1 MSSVISFKDV
11 SLNFGGVQAL
21 DDISFDIEEGS
32 LFAIIGPNGAG
43 KTTFFN
49 LLTGHLQPTSGQVLY
64 KGHSLRQLA
73 PHNIVRL
80 GLARS
85 FQLINIYPRMTV
97 FQNIQVA
104 VIARNK
110 KHFSFFKSANSLF
123 QRETEELLELVT
135 LVKEKEVIAGELA
148 YGKQKQLELAISLAS
163 NPEVLLLDEP
173 TAGMSTSETNEA
185 ISLIK
190 EISSARSLTLLFTEH
205 DMGVVFG
212 IADQISVLHHGKIV
226 ATGSPEEVRNN
237 TTVKNI
243 YLGDGETDG

>member
-1 MSSVISFKDV
+1 
-11 SLNFGGVQAL
+11 
-21 DDISFDIEEGS
+21 
-32 LFAIIGPNGAG
+32 
-43 KTTFFN
+43 
-49 LLTGHLQPTSGQVLY
+49 
-64 KGHSLRQLA
+64 
-73 PHNIVRL
+73 
-80 GLARS
+80 
-85 FQLINIYPRMTV
+85 
-97 FQNIQVA
+97 
-104 VIARNK
+104 
-110 KHFSFFKSANSLF
+110 
-123 QRETEELLELVT
+123 
-135 LVKEKEVIAGELA
+135 VIAGELA

-185 ISLIK
+185 INLIK

-243 YLGDGETDG
+243 YLGDGETDGKS